1 VLALRE
7 LLSPTYAVSTVNGDV
22 LLKEPWPSTC
32 AMLVM
37 PGGADLGYCAVL
49 NGKGN
54 SRIKRFV
61 QDGGS
66 YLGLCAG
73 GYYGSGRCEFELG
86 DKLLEVQGDRELA
99 FFPGICRGCAY
110 SGFKYHSENG
120 ACAAQLK
127 VTKALNVTS
136 KAFQAYYNGGGVF
149 VDAGNYHKK
158 GVEVLAS
165 YIEETLIESGTE
177 QAAVVYCKVGSGG
190 AILTGPHPEFV
201 PESND

>member
-1 VLALRE
+1 
-7 LLSPTYAVSTVNGDV
+7 
-22 LLKEPWPSTC
+22 
-32 AMLVM
+32 MLVM

-73 GYYGSGRCEFELG
+73 GYYGSGRCEFEIG

-99 FFPGICRGCAY
+99 FFPGTCRGCAY
-110 SGFKYHSENG
+110 PGFKYHSENG
-120 ACAAQLK
+120 ARAAKLK
-127 VTKALNVTS
+127 VNTALNVAPPIF
-136 KAFQAYYNGGGVF
+136 KAYYNGGGVF
-149 VDAGNYHKK
+149 VDAGKYHEQ
-158 GVEVLAS
+158 GVEILAS
-165 YIEETLIESGTE
+165 YVDETFVESTDR
-177 QAAVVYCKVGSGG
+177 AAVVCCKVGSGA

-201 PESND
+201 SNMIKFTNE